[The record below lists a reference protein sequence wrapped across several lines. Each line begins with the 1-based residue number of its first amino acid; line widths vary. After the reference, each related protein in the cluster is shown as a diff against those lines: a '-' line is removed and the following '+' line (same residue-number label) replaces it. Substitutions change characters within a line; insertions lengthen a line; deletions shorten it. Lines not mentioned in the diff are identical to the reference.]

1 MDSLFFYKLLSTY
14 PKDITKNCKLLPN
27 EIDHNFATLEDNLIS
42 SVTFSN
48 ETHNLVLTRMNGE
61 ALTVNLDR
69 IVQKPC
75 CCDETEIVAVE
86 LPMKLEA
93 KTGFHKPV
101 NEFINLADKNEGMP
115 YPSTLKVGYRVL
127 SKEYYNENGNLYNF
141 KSAMAINDSLKNGWH
156 IPSLEEWNAMLNEM
170 ELCERHKTHDTLAE
184 GYFGKYAGKFAKND
198 KWEKADCIEVDNAVF
213 DNGTNEELAE
223 KVINPNGIDKYG
235 LNIGPTG
242 FKRTNCVDLIDEKID
257 GLYFTTTVNDL
268 FNAPYLKK
276 FKNGKAQVG
285 TLIGSSKNYYAIR
298 LVKEYNSN
306 EYSEYQTIDGLTY
319 RTVVLKGL
327 DGKYYVWLA
336 SNFRSQR
343 YDYYKLKNESNVV
356 YYINEWNGEE
366 WLKWRLGEHEE
377 IVVLGNQQQKNAKK
391 YVLIGKDLAE
401 IKDDTTV
408 ETPTLFKDLGTY
420 GENDNLDLIVLKDIR
435 QSIISNMN
443 LNNFDIPNYYS
454 ISKKINNT
462 DLREI
467 YAERVN
473 YLIYVKKSISENN
486 SDGWSD
492 CKITLTKSCSEGLEK
507 SQEIDLGENNWDSN
521 GNYIGEIT
529 WTEFGEGGGGGGTVI
544 TPNETVTINFT
555 NFDEELIYFPSDVI
569 LNEFQLIGM
578 NYVDVKIGS
587 TVTRVTSSSSN
598 SISINSG
605 TLVQFNIDESSLDGN
620 VKAFVFNKEIIE

>member
-75 CCDETEIVAVE
+75 CCDDTEIVAVE

-101 NEFINLADKNEGMP
+101 NEFINLVDKNESMP

-170 ELCERHKTHDTLAE
+170 ELCERHKTHDTLSE

-198 KWEKADCIEVDNAVF
+198 KWEKADCIEVDNAVL
-213 DNGTNEELAE
+213 DNGTNEELVE

-268 FNAPYLKK
+268 LNAPYLKK
-276 FKNGKAQVG
+276 FKNDKAQVG

-377 IVVLGNQQQKNAKK
+377 IVVLKNKQQMASKK
-391 YVLIGKDLAE
+391 FVLIKDELVQ
-401 IKDDTTV
+401 IKD
-408 ETPTLFKDLGTY
+408 EYAPEPQTLYKDLGTY
-420 GENDNLDLIVLKDIR
+420 GENDDLDLVVLKDIR
-435 QSIISNMN
+435 QSIISNIN

-454 ISKKINNT
+454 ISKKISNS

-492 CKITLTKSCSEGLEK
+492 CKITITKSCAEGLEK

-529 WTEFGEGGGGGGTVI
+529 WTEFGEGGGGGGPVI

-587 TVTRVTSSSSN
+587 TVTRVTSTSSN

-620 VKAFVFNKEIIE
+620 AKAFVFNKEIIE

>member
-69 IVQKPC
+69 VVQKPC

-101 NEFINLADKNEGMP
+101 NEFINLVDKNEGMP

-198 KWEKADCIEVDNAVF
+198 KWEKADCIEVDNAVL

-268 FNAPYLKK
+268 LNAPYLKK
-276 FKNGKAQVG
+276 FKNDKAQVG

-435 QSIISNMN
+435 QSIISNIN

-454 ISKKINNT
+454 ISKKISNS

-605 TLVQFNIDESSLDGN
+605 TLAQFNIDESSLDGN

>member
-101 NEFINLADKNEGMP
+101 NEFINLVDKNESMP

-198 KWEKADCIEVDNAVF
+198 KWEKADCIEVDNAVL

-268 FNAPYLKK
+268 LNAPYLKK
-276 FKNGKAQVG
+276 FKNDKAQVG

-343 YDYYKLKNESNVV
+343 YDYYKLKNDSNVV

-366 WLKWRLGEHEE
+366 WIKWRLGEHEE
-377 IVVLGNQQQKNAKK
+377 IVVLKNKQQMASKK
-391 YVLIGKDLAE
+391 FVLIKDELVQ
-401 IKDDTTV
+401 IKD
-408 ETPTLFKDLGTY
+408 EYAPEPQTLYKDLGTY
-420 GENDNLDLIVLKDIR
+420 GENDDLDLIVLKDIR
-435 QSIISNMN
+435 KSIISNIN
-443 LNNFDIPNYYS
+443 LNKFDIPNYYS
-454 ISKKINNT
+454 ISKKISNS

-492 CKITLTKSCSEGLEK
+492 CKITLTKSCAEGLEK
-507 SQEIDLGENNWDSN
+507 SQEIDLGDNNWDSN

-529 WTEFGEGGGGGGTVI
+529 WTEFGEGGGGGTVI
-544 TPNETVTINFT
+544 TPIETVTINFT

-569 LNEFQLIGM
+569 LNGFQLIGM

>member
-75 CCDETEIVAVE
+75 CCDEAEIVAVE

-101 NEFINLADKNEGMP
+101 NEFINLVDKNEGMP

-198 KWEKADCIEVDNAVF
+198 KWEKADCIEVDNAVL
-213 DNGTNEELAE
+213 DNGTNEELSE

-268 FNAPYLKK
+268 LNAPYLKK
-276 FKNGKAQVG
+276 FKNDKTQVG

-377 IVVLGNQQQKNAKK
+377 IVVLKNKQQMASKK
-391 YVLIGKDLAE
+391 FVLIKDELVQ
-401 IKDDTTV
+401 IKD
-408 ETPTLFKDLGTY
+408 EYAPEPQTLYKDLGTY
-420 GENDNLDLIVLKDIR
+420 GENDDLDLIVLKDIR
-435 QSIISNMN
+435 QLIISNIN
-443 LNNFDIPNYYS
+443 LNKFDIPNYYS
-454 ISKKINNT
+454 ISKKISNS

-492 CKITLTKSCSEGLEK
+492 CKITLTKSCAEGLEK

-529 WTEFGEGGGGGGTVI
+529 WTEFGEGGGGGTVI
-544 TPNETVTINFT
+544 TPIETVTINFT

-569 LNEFQLIGM
+569 LNGFQLIGM
-578 NYVDVKIGS
+578 NYVDMKIGS

>member
-101 NEFINLADKNEGMP
+101 NEFINLVDKNEGMP

-198 KWEKADCIEVDNAVF
+198 KWEKADCIEVDNAVL

-235 LNIGPTG
+235 LNIGSTG

-268 FNAPYLKK
+268 LNAPYLKK
-276 FKNGKAQVG
+276 FKNDKAQVG

-377 IVVLGNQQQKNAKK
+377 IVVLKNKQQMTSKK
-391 YVLIGKDLAE
+391 FVLIKDELVQ
-401 IKDDTTV
+401 IKD
-408 ETPTLFKDLGTY
+408 EYAPEPQTLYKDLGTY
-420 GENDNLDLIVLKDIR
+420 GENDDLDLIVLKDIR
-435 QSIISNMN
+435 KSIISNIN
-443 LNNFDIPNYYS
+443 LNKFDIPNYYS
-454 ISKKINNT
+454 ISKKISNS

-473 YLIYVKKSISENN
+473 YLIYVKKSFSENN

-492 CKITLTKSCSEGLEK
+492 CKITLTKSCAEGLEK
-507 SQEIDLGENNWDSN
+507 SQEINLGENNWDSN

-529 WTEFGEGGGGGGTVI
+529 WTEFGEGGGGGTVI
-544 TPNETVTINFT
+544 TPIETVTINFT

-620 VKAFVFNKEIIE
+620 VKAFVFNKGIIE

>member
-42 SVTFSN
+42 AVTFDN
-48 ETHNLVLTRMNGE
+48 ETNNLVLTRMNGE
-61 ALTVNLDR
+61 ALTVNLDN

-101 NEFINLADKNEGMP
+101 KEFINLVDKNEGMP

-198 KWEKADCIEVDNAVF
+198 KWEKADCIEVDNVVL

-223 KVINPNGIDKYG
+223 KKINPNGIDKYG

-268 FNAPYLKK
+268 LNAPYLKK
-276 FKNGKAQVG
+276 FKNDKAQVG

-366 WLKWRLGEHEE
+366 WLKWRLGEREE
-377 IVVLGNQQQKNAKK
+377 IVVLENHQQKNAKK
-391 YVLIGKDLAE
+391 YVLVGKDLVE

-420 GENDNLDLIVLKDIR
+420 GENDDLDLIVLKDIR
-435 QSIISNMN
+435 QSIISNIN
-443 LNNFDIPNYYS
+443 LNKFDIPNYYS
-454 ISKKINNT
+454 ISKKINNS

-467 YAERVN
+467 YAERIN
-473 YLIYVKKSISENN
+473 YLTYVKKSVSENN

-492 CKITLTKSCSEGLEK
+492 CKIILTKSCSEGLEK

-529 WTEFGEGGGGGGTVI
+529 WTEFGEGGGGGTVI
-544 TPNETVTINFT
+544 NPNETVTLNFT
-555 NFDEELIYFPSDVI
+555 NFDEELIYFPSDVS

-598 SISINSG
+598 PILVNGG

>member
-101 NEFINLADKNEGMP
+101 NEFINLVDKNENMP

-198 KWEKADCIEVDNAVF
+198 KWEKADCIEVDNAVL

-268 FNAPYLKK
+268 LNAPYLKK
-276 FKNGKAQVG
+276 FKNDKAQVG

-391 YVLIGKDLAE
+391 YVLIGKDLSE

-435 QSIISNMN
+435 QSIISNIN

-454 ISKKINNT
+454 ISKKISNS

>member
-42 SVTFSN
+42 SVTFNN

-198 KWEKADCIEVDNAVF
+198 KWEKADCIEVDNAVL
-213 DNGTNEELAE
+213 DNGTNEELVE

-268 FNAPYLKK
+268 LNAPYLKK
-276 FKNGKAQVG
+276 FKNDKAQVG

-377 IVVLGNQQQKNAKK
+377 IVVLENHQQKNAKK
-391 YVLIGKDLAE
+391 YVLIGKDLVE
-401 IKDDTTV
+401 IKDDTIV

-420 GENDNLDLIVLKDIR
+420 GENADLDLIVLKDIR
-435 QSIISNMN
+435 QSIISNIN
-443 LNNFDIPNYYS
+443 LSNFDIPNYYS
-454 ISKKINNT
+454 ISKKINNL

-473 YLIYVKKSISENN
+473 YLTYVKKSISESN

-492 CKITLTKSCSEGLEK
+492 CKIILTKSCSEGLEK

-529 WTEFGEGGGGGGTVI
+529 WTEFGEGGGGGTVI
-544 TPNETVTINFT
+544 NPNETVTLNFT
-555 NFDEELIYFPSDVI
+555 NFDEELIYFPSDVN

-598 SISINSG
+598 SILVNGG

>member
-101 NEFINLADKNEGMP
+101 NEFINLVDKNESMP

-198 KWEKADCIEVDNAVF
+198 KWEKADCVEVDNAVL

-268 FNAPYLKK
+268 LNAPYLKK
-276 FKNGKAQVG
+276 FKNDKAQVG

-366 WLKWRLGEHEE
+366 WLKWRLDEHEE
-377 IVVLGNQQQKNAKK
+377 IVVLKNKQQMASKK
-391 YVLIGKDLAE
+391 FVLINDELVQ
-401 IKDDTTV
+401 IKD
-408 ETPTLFKDLGTY
+408 EYAPEPQTLYKDLGTY
-420 GENDNLDLIVLKDIR
+420 GENDDLDLIVLKDIR
-435 QSIISNMN
+435 QLIISNIN
-443 LNNFDIPNYYS
+443 LNKFDIPNYYS
-454 ISKKINNT
+454 ISKKISNS

-492 CKITLTKSCSEGLEK
+492 CKITLTKSCAEGLEK
-507 SQEIDLGENNWDSN
+507 SQEIDLGDNNWDSN

-529 WTEFGEGGGGGGTVI
+529 WTEFGEGGGGGTVI
-544 TPNETVTINFT
+544 TPIETVTINFT

-569 LNEFQLIGM
+569 LNGFQLIGM